1 MRSIRICRALLVCV
15 GIVWSVSALAE
26 FPERPIRLVVP
37 YGPGG
42 VADTM
47 ARIIQRPL
55 HEILGQPVI
64 VLNKPGALGALGA
77 VDVARSQPD
86 GYTILLGTNSLISA
100 LPLMKDN
107 AGFMPNESFSPLGTI
122 ALSTMVMVAHPSLPA
137 ADMPS
142 LLSYG
147 KTLPGGL
154 DCAVSGGLGSLS
166 CEMLGLAGGFRVVRV
181 PYKGVASAVNA
192 LLAGEVKFMINS
204 TWPGLNE
211 FLKQGRLTLIGVT
224 GEETELVPNGVPAS
238 RTVRDLSVDIWYGLL
253 APAGTPPAVVSKLN
267 DALAKALNDPDVRE
281 KFFSAGAVATH
292 STPQELTE
300 RIRSEVSTW
309 KPVIQAAGLKLE

>member
-1 MRSIRICRALLVCV
+1 MRNIRICRALLICV
-15 GIVWSVSALAE
+15 GIVWSVNALAE

-55 HEILGQPVI
+55 HETLGQPVI

-77 VDVARSQPD
+77 VDVARSEPD
-86 GYTILLGTNSLISA
+86 GHTILLGTNSLVSA
-100 LPLMKDN
+100 LPLMKEN
-107 AGFMPNESFSPLGTI
+107 VGFTPNESFSPLGTI
-122 ALSTMVMVAHPSLPA
+122 ALSTMVMVAHPSLPV

-154 DCAVSGGLGSLS
+154 DCAVSGALGSLS

-211 FLKQGRLTLIGVT
+211 FLKQGRLTLVGVT
-224 GEETELVPNGVPAS
+224 GEKTELVPNGVPAS
-238 RTVRDLSVDIWYGLL
+238 RTLRNLSVDIWYGLL

-292 STPQELTE
+292 SKPQELTE

-309 KPVIQAAGLKLE
+309 KPVIQGAGLKLE